1 MQIGKEFKEYKEF
14 EEFKER
20 ESEYRSEEG
29 VSAKR
34 RIGLGRPGEWDGLV
48 KGER

>member
-34 RIGLGRPGEWDGLV
+34 RIGYGATRRMGRV
-48 KGER
+48 GER